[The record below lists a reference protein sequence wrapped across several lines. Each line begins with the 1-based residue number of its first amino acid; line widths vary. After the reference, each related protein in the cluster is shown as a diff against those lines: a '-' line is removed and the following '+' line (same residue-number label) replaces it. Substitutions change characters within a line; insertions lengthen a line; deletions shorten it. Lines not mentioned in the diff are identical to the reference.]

1 MWYLLAASL
10 FFLPF
15 YLRAS
20 LGLLAITLVFAVVN
34 HTLQLP
40 GIIALT
46 LMGAVAI
53 YCRRQKTQ
61 SVLSLSGEIILLA
74 SAGALMLHLI
84 PGFNNQLVVSGVK
97 TGPESAP
104 FSFWYNL
111 DKTLI
116 PFLLLGCLP
125 TLLRRPAVPPTNKLW
140 WLVLILAMPIL
151 LLIATLV
158 GGLRVELH
166 QPAWL
171 GSFMLANLF
180 FVSLAEEALFRGYI
194 QQRLSQLMGN
204 FWGLLIAAILFGLV
218 HYAGGPL
225 LVLFAALTGIIYGLA
240 WLWSG
245 RIWVSTLVHFAF
257 NLLHLLFFTYPVWQH
272 HSG

>member
-15 YLRAS
+15 YLRIS
-20 LGLLAITLVFAVVN
+20 LALLAITLAVGIFN

-40 GIIALT
+40 GLVALAGLT
-46 LMGAVAI
+46 GVAVYRVKA
-53 YCRRQKTQ
+53 
-61 SVLSLSGEIILLA
+61 SEHSLTGRVAEFILVAA
-74 SAGALMLHLI
+74 SLALMLHLV
-84 PGFNNQLVVSGVK
+84 PGFNNHQVVQAVK
-97 TGPESAP
+97 AGPESAP

-111 DKTLI
+111 DKALI
-116 PFLLLGCLP
+116 PFLLLACLP
-125 TLLRRPAVPPTNKLW
+125 TLLRRPAVSPANSLW
-140 WLVLILAMPIL
+140 WLVLLLAMPML
-151 LLIATLV
+151 LLVATLS

-166 QPAWL
+166 APEWL

-180 FVSLAEEALFRGYI
+180 IVSLAEEALFRGYI

-204 FWGLLIAAILFGLV
+204 IWGLLLAALLFGLA
-218 HYAGGPL
+218 HIAGGPL
-225 LVLFAALTGIIYGLA
+225 LVFFATLTGIIYGFA

-245 RIWVSTLVHFAF
+245 RVWLAALVHFCF

-272 HSG
+272 HPA